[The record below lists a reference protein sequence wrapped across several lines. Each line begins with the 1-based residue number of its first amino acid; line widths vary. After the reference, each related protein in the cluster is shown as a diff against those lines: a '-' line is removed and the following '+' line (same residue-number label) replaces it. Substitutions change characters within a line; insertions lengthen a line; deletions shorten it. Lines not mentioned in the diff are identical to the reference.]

1 MSGKMKWSSKFTL
14 IELLVVIAI
23 IAILASM
30 LLPSLNRSKEFS
42 HRINCQNILRQVGM
56 AASSY
61 TMNWNGCWVP
71 VSGVG
76 GNWFNNSE
84 LRSALNINQN
94 YVHYWP
100 RSLICSRAS
109 LSLKSSYM
117 DNFCVYYCY
126 GANYTDLPATGDRMY
141 NIKNMGTPS
150 RSMAYA
156 DAMDFMIANHQSN
169 APAFYMLSK
178 ETFSTVTTAY
188 RHPNDSANMVFFD
201 GHTENLNWNKVYN
214 NNPLWKV
221 IK

>member
-1 MSGKMKWSSKFTL
+1 MSGKMKCSSKFTL

-30 LLPSLNRSKEFS
+30 LLPSLSRSREFS

-56 AASSY
+56 SASSY
-61 TMNWNGCWVP
+61 TMNWNGYWTP
-71 VSGVG
+71 VSGTG
-76 GNWFNNSE
+76 GVWFNNSE
-84 LRSALNINQN
+84 LRSGLNINQS

-100 RSLICSRAS
+100 KSLICSRAS
-109 LSLKSSYM
+109 LSLSTKYM

-156 DAMDFMIANHQSN
+156 DATDYQIANYQSN
-169 APAFYMLSK
+169 APSFYMQTK
-178 ETFSTVTTAY
+178 ESSASVTTAY
-188 RHPNDSANMVFFD
+188 RHPNDSANMAFFD
-201 GHTENLNWNKVYN
+201 GHSENLNWKKVYN